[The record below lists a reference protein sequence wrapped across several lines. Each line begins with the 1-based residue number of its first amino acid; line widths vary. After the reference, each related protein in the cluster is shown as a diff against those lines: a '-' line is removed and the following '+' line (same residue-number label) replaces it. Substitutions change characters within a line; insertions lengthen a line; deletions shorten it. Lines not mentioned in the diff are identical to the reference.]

1 MKEQMNSLRNFELR
15 SERQAEANQIKKL
28 EREEHSSLKVKHA
41 YAEELKWALFHFPGG
56 NCINIMPCILN
67 GGREM

>member
-28 EREEHSSLKVKHA
+28 EREEHSILKVKHA
-41 YAEELKWALFHFPGG
+41 YAEELK
-56 NCINIMPCILN
+56 
-67 GGREM
+67 

>member
-28 EREEHSSLKVKHA
+28 GREEHSSLKVKHA
-41 YAEELKWALFHFPGG
+41 YAEELK
-56 NCINIMPCILN
+56 
-67 GGREM
+67 